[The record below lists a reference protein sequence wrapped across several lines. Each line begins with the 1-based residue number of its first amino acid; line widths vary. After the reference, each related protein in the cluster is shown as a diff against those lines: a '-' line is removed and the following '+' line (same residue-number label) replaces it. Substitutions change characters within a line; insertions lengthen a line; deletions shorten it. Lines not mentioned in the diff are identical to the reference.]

1 MQHKTPF
8 ELFNLH
14 EEHDACGVG
23 FVARLDGRPEHQ
35 VVAGALRALS
45 RLAHRGSRG
54 SDGVSGD
61 GAGILLP
68 LPRIFFKRVF
78 TELNAALAELLEKN
92 IWGVGQFFWGPGD
105 HHLRAEK
112 LIESS
117 LRAEGLRPVIWRDVP
132 MYPECLGPNAKAAMP
147 RIRQLLVIPNA
158 TEALNETHFERK
170 LYIARKKIER
180 AANTCFQ
187 ENPDALY
194 TVSLSGKSIVYKGM
208 IAGGSL
214 ADFYRDLRAPDFKA
228 AFTIFHERYSTNTC
242 PAWRLAQ
249 PFHYLAHN
257 GEINTLRGNLT
268 RMKVRE
274 PLLSSPFFGDRLNEL
289 LPVLDERESDSANLD
304 RALEFIVQGG
314 RSLPHAMMMLI
325 PEPFGDK
332 FIMGDDKRAFYRYH
346 AAFMEPWD
354 GPSAVVFTDGATT
367 IGAMLDRNGLRPCRY
382 TVTRDGLVIL
392 ASEAGVLDIPPERI
406 LKCGRL
412 QPRKMFMVD
421 LARHRIVSDAEI
433 KNKVVHAQ
441 PYRRWVQDGQ
451 VTLAGLPSQGKPT
464 LQTLPLRVC
473 QVAHGYT
480 QEDIGTLLDPMARN
494 TQEPIGSMGN
504 DTAPAILSER
514 PQLLFHYFKQQFAQ
528 VTNPPI
534 DPLREELVMS
544 LMSTMGRQCNLF
556 EETPDHIRQLRLPHP
571 VLTPEELAGLRGSC
585 HPEVR
590 VAELDA
596 TFPLP
601 GTGKELKAGLDS
613 LFAEAETALSA
624 SNTATLLLL
633 SDRQMSSLRL
643 PIPCLLAASGLHH
656 HLIRRGLRHRCGI
669 LVESGEV
676 REVIHIAQLIAFG
689 VNAVCPYTA
698 FETIRSLAV
707 SGKLGKTPDEAD
719 RSYIGALRKGL
730 LKTLARL
737 GIATL
742 RGFWGTQAFEALG
755 LCQEVMERY
764 FTGAI
769 SRLGGIG
776 LEELAAETRLR
787 HTRAFGACTV
797 SGHLPAEKKAGS
809 PLPLLEQGGAYR
821 YRSDGEQRQWT
832 PEVVRALHKAV
843 QENDRESYSLFTK
856 KLDTGTIART
866 ALRGQLQFRKTQAVP
881 LEEVEP
887 VEVITRRFIGAAMS
901 LGAISPEAHEA
912 IAIAMNR
919 LGGRSNSG
927 EGGEDSSRNEPDTQ
941 GNDRRSRI
949 RQIAAGRFGVT
960 LEYLVH
966 ADELQIKI
974 AQGAKPG
981 EGGQLPAHKVTAEIA
996 RLRHS
1001 TPGVTLIS
1009 PPPHHDIYSI
1019 EDLAQLI
1026 FDLKK
1031 VNPRARISVKLVAE
1045 AGIGT
1050 VATGVAK
1057 AGADIIV
1064 ISGSEGGTGAS
1075 PLTAIRHVG
1084 LPWEMG
1090 LAEVQIALSEGGLRR
1105 QVLLQTDGLLKTGLD
1120 VIMAALL
1127 GAEEYAFGTGL
1138 LVSLGCSMLRKC
1150 HLDTCPFGV
1159 ATQNP
1164 ALRARFRGQPE
1175 YVERYLRFLAEDVR
1189 RYLALLGYHR
1199 LDEIIGHV
1207 ELLEPKQSVLLPDND
1222 MAGLVRHKSDYLDIS
1237 RLLCAPS
1244 VPLEDRRYHKGKRST
1259 QLSDTSLE
1267 KGLSASAGRC
1277 LSEGSACYT
1286 GPIRNIDRTV
1296 GARISGDLTLAKAD
1310 LAPEALQITLQGSA
1324 GQSLGAFLAPGV
1336 ALRVEGEAN
1345 DYVGKGLSGGT
1356 LVVRPSESAPFTP
1369 GDQVIIGNVALY
1381 GAISG
1386 EAYFLGRAGERF
1398 AVRNSGAKTVV
1409 EGVGDHA
1416 CEYMTGGVVVVLG
1429 PTGYNFAAGMSGGV
1443 AYVYDAE
1450 DCFPPLCNMDSVDL
1464 ECVSE
1469 SDEAAELHRLLTRHA
1484 QLTGSPRAR
1493 TILDTWESSLPLFI
1507 KIMPIEYQKALER
1520 ARQAEHRSVET
1531 ISATEEVFQS
1541 AI

>member
-8 ELFNLH
+8 ELFDPH

-35 VVAGALRALS
+35 VVADALRALA

-54 SDGVSGD
+54 SDGASGD

-68 LPRIFFKRVF
+68 LPRMFFKRVF
-78 TELNAALAELLEKN
+78 TAGDAALAELLEKGV
-92 IWGVGQFFWGPGD
+92 WGLGQFFWGPGD
-105 HHLRAEK
+105 HHAETET
-112 LIESS
+112 LIESC
-117 LRAEGLRPVIWRDVP
+117 LRAEGLKPVAWRDVP
-132 MYPECLGPNAKAAMP
+132 VRPECLGPNAKAGMP
-147 RIRQLLVIPNA
+147 RIRQLLVVPEMA
-158 TEALNETHFERK
+158 GELDGTSFERK
-170 LYIARKKIER
+170 LYVARRRIEKASNAR
-180 AANTCFQ
+180 FQ

-214 ADFYRDLRAPDFKA
+214 ADFYEDLRAPDFKA
-228 AFTIFHERYSTNTC
+228 AFAIFHERYSTNTC

-274 PLLSSPFFGDRLNEL
+274 PVLSSPLFGDRLDAL
-289 LPVLDERESDSANLD
+289 FPVLDERESDSANLD
-304 RALEFIVQGG
+304 RALEFVVQGG
-314 RSLPHAMMMLI
+314 RSLPHAMMMLV

-346 AAFMEPWD
+346 AAVMEPWD
-354 GPSAVVFTDGATT
+354 GPSALVFTDGATT

-392 ASEAGVLDIPPERI
+392 ASEAGILDIPPERT
-406 LKCGRL
+406 LKQGRL

-421 LARHRIVSDAEI
+421 LTRHRIVSDAEI
-433 KNKVVHAQ
+433 KNKVIHAQ
-441 PYRRWVQDGQ
+441 PYRRWVHDGQ
-451 VTLAGLPSQGKPT
+451 ITLAGLHSQVEPVSP
-464 LQTLPLRVC
+464 TLPLRVC

-480 QEDIGTLLDPMARN
+480 QEDIRTLLAPMARN
-494 TQEPIGSMGN
+494 AQEPIGSMGN
-504 DTAPAILSER
+504 DAAPAMLSER
-514 PQLLFHYFKQQFAQ
+514 PQLMFHYFKQQFAQ

-544 LMSTMGRQCNLF
+544 LMSTMGRQGNLL
-556 EETPDHIRQLRLPHP
+556 EETPDHVRQLRLPHP
-571 VLTPEELAGLRGSC
+571 VLTPEELAGLRGSR

-601 GTGKELKAGLDS
+601 GTGKELKARLDT
-613 LFAEAETALSA
+613 LFAEAETALSG
-624 SNTATLLLL
+624 SNGSTLLLL
-633 SDRQMSSLRL
+633 SDRRMSPNRL

-656 HLIRRGLRHRCGI
+656 HLIRRGLRHCCGI

-676 REVIHIAQLIAFG
+676 REVIHIAQLVAFG

-698 FETIRSLAV
+698 FETIRNLSA
-707 SGKLGKTPDEAD
+707 SGKLEKTPDEAD
-719 RSYIGALRKGL
+719 RGYIAALRKGL

-764 FTGAI
+764 FTGAK
-769 SRLGGIG
+769 SRLDGIG
-776 LEELAAETRLR
+776 LEELATETRLR
-787 HTRAFGACTV
+787 HARAFELSTTLEQ
-797 SGHLPAEKKAGS
+797 SPAEHQKGS
-809 PLPLLEQGGAYR
+809 LLPPLEQGGAYR
-821 YRSDGEQRQWT
+821 YRSDGERRQWT
-832 PEVVRALHKAV
+832 PEVVQALHKAV
-843 QENDRESYSLFTK
+843 RENNRESYKAFADE
-856 KLDTGTIART
+856 LDTGTMART
-866 ALRGQLQFRKTQAVP
+866 SLRGQLRFRKTQPVP

-887 VEVITRRFIGAAMS
+887 VEAITRRFIGAAMS

-927 EGGEDSSRNEPDTQ
+927 EGGEDSTRNMPDAS

-1064 ISGSEGGTGAS
+1064 VSGSEGGTGAS

-1090 LAEVQIALSEGGLRR
+1090 LAEVQVALSEGGLRR

-1120 VIMAALL
+1120 VVMAALL

-1164 ALRARFRGQPE
+1164 ALRARFQGQPE
-1175 YVERYLRFLAEDVR
+1175 HVERYLRFLAEDVR
-1189 RYLALLGYHR
+1189 RHLATLGYHC

-1207 ELLEPKQSVLLPDND
+1207 ELLEPKRALSVPDSTVAD
-1222 MAGLVRHKSDYLDIS
+1222 LRRYKADHLDVS
-1237 RLLCAPS
+1237 RLLHVPS
-1244 VPLEDRRYHKGKRST
+1244 AAFENRRHHEENRPAKLPDTPLE
-1259 QLSDTSLE
+1259 E
-1267 KGLSASAGRC
+1267 GLSACARRC
-1277 LSEGSACYT
+1277 LTDGTACYT
-1286 GPIRNIDRTV
+1286 GPIKNIDRTV
-1296 GARISGDLTLAKAD
+1296 GARISGDLALAKAH
-1310 LAPEALQITLQGSA
+1310 LAPDTLRITLEGSA

-1336 ALRVEGEAN
+1336 LLRVDGEAN

-1356 LVVRPSESAPFTP
+1356 LVVRPPESVPFTP
-1369 GDQVIIGNVALY
+1369 GDQVVIGNVALY
-1381 GAISG
+1381 GAIAG

-1398 AVRNSGAKTVV
+1398 AVRNSGAETVV
-1409 EGVGDHA
+1409 EGVGDHG
-1416 CEYMTGGVVVVLG
+1416 CEYMTGGRVVILG

-1443 AYVYDAE
+1443 AYVYDTE
-1450 DCFPPLCNMDSVDL
+1450 DRFPPLCNMDSVDL
-1464 ECVSE
+1464 ESVSAPE
-1469 SDEAAELHRLLTRHA
+1469 DVAELRRLITRHA
-1484 QLTGSPRAR
+1484 QLTGSHRAW
-1493 TILDTWESSLPLFI
+1493 TLLDTWESSLPLFI
-1507 KIMPIEYQKALER
+1507 KIIPIEYQKALER
-1520 ARQAEHRSVET
+1520 SRQAERRSVET
-1531 ISATEEVFQS
+1531 VSATEEVF
-1541 AI
+1541 